1 MFVAKNYGKRAKLL
15 AKDPIPTITWP
26 YKRKGWNRMIIGF

>member
-15 AKDPIPTITWP
+15 AKDPIPGHIRE
-26 YKRKGWNRMIIGF
+26 KDGIE